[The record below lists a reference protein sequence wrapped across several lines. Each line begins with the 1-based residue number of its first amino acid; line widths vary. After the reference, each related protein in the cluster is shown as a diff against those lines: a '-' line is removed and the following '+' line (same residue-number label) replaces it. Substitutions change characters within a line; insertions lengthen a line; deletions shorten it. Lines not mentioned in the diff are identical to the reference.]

1 MKIALVHD
9 DFIQAGGAE
18 SLFST
23 IASIWPNA
31 PIFTSL
37 VNWNK
42 VPASIDHSRIITSWM
57 QKIPF
62 KLRFYK
68 LLLPFYPLA
77 FESFNFDKYDIVIS
91 STTRFAKSIIT
102 KPKTIHIAYVNNIPR
117 FLWNKKIQKSYIPNF
132 AVLLLKPYFRWMN
145 RWDKV
150 VSSRVDFYIAN
161 SKHVARNIFKIYQRK
176 SEIVYPFADL
186 DFFKPPKIHQWSL
199 KKQEY
204 YLIVSRLVKWKGIE
218 LAINTLARQNV
229 NLKIIGEG
237 PDKKRL
243 VNLAK
248 HTKGNVE
255 FLGRVTI
262 DQLRNLY
269 QNCQA
274 LIVTQEE
281 DFGVAAVETQ
291 ACGIP
296 VIAYK
301 KGGQAEIINNNFTGI
316 FFDEQ
321 TEESLKDAIIAASG
335 IKWSVSACRKNSLN
349 FSQAAFIGKLNKQ
362 VQLYEKKS

>member
-1 MKIALVHD
+1 M
-9 DFIQAGGAE
+9 
-18 SLFST
+18 
-23 IASIWPNA
+23 
-31 PIFTSL
+31 
-37 VNWNK
+37 
-42 VPASIDHSRIITSWM
+42 
-57 QKIPF
+57 
-62 KLRFYK
+62 
-68 LLLPFYPLA
+68 
-77 FESFNFDKYDIVIS
+77 
-91 STTRFAKSIIT
+91 
-102 KPKTIHIAYVNNIPR
+102 
-117 FLWNKKIQKSYIPNF
+117 
-132 AVLLLKPYFRWMN
+132 
-145 RWDKV
+145 
-150 VSSRVDFYIAN
+150 
-161 SKHVARNIFKIYQRK
+161 
-176 SEIVYPFADL
+176 
-186 DFFKPPKIHQWSL
+186 
-199 KKQEY
+199 
-204 YLIVSRLVKWKGIE
+204 
-218 LAINTLARQNV
+218 
-229 NLKIIGEG
+229 
-237 PDKKRL
+237 